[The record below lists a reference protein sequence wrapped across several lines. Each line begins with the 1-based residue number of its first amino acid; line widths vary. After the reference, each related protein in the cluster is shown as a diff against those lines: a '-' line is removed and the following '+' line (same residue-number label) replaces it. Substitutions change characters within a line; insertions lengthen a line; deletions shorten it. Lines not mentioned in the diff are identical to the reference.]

1 MVTMDTL
8 TDTISLAIWARFTS
22 RKYVFS

>member
-8 TDTISLAIWARFTS
+8 TDTISLEIWARFNS
-22 RKYVFS
+22 IK